1 MRTITIELDDEAE
14 KRFDDLVR
22 RSRSRGD
29 MHLITKALAVY
40 NFLTVGK
47 TEENIVII
55 KTAWGNKEFRV
66 T

>member
-1 MRTITIELDDEAE
+1 MRTITIELDNEAE

-22 RSRSRGD
+22 RSKSRND
-29 MHLITKALAVY
+29 HHLINKALAVY
-40 NFLTVGK
+40 NFLTIGK
-47 TEENIVII
+47 TEENIVVV